1 MTGAMLGRGGGKWQG
16 RRLAGAAVDGR
27 GGGSGQGRR
36 QMARAAAPIRGAG
49 RWQGGGGGQE
59 RRRMS
64 GMAECRGGGGAGK
77 IQPVEVRPVEMAGE
91 KVWPG
96 LGAPGE
102 GWRMGGRRRRRRR
115 DPAPGRSGGGEIQPV
130 EGPAG
135 RDGRGEGA
143 AGRWCAG
150 RGAPRHNVAVR
161 GDGRAVKNPRARGK
175 GTAGMGCLGF

>member
-1 MTGAMLGRGGGKWQG
+1 
-16 RRLAGAAVDGR
+16 
-27 GGGSGQGRR
+27 
-36 QMARAAAPIRGAG
+36 
-49 RWQGGGGGQE
+49 
-59 RRRMS
+59 
-64 GMAECRGGGGAGK
+64 MAECRGGGGAGK

-150 RGAPRHNVAVR
+150 R
-161 GDGRAVKNPRARGK
+161 AVKNPRARGK